1 MKKFLKMILN
11 WDNFF
16 TFLLVLFFGF
26 FVFILYVD
34 KNYRPFFIFI
44 LFSAVIFSIIFYLVK
59 KFMYINTKKYFKY
72 ILLGVFVFVYSVIIC
87 GVSNIIR
94 EISDENTYVATTK
107 DINKAEEIQKEN
119 KNIKI
124 IKNTYNGSFWLK
136 LRYNYPYTDYLIIN
150 LADKYSHDDSVTILA
165 NIMESKNEKTLK
177 RRYEKR
183 LNELINRIYGV
194 NKAEGKANVIVQKSG
209 DIIIDNVE
217 VKVDIYAGYDSER
230 IKHIINK
237 IISDIPNKNINITT
251 VVDDPFRVYLRYRD
265 RLADLF
271 ENNDIKR
278 AEELLKEAKPQLDD
292 DYYDMLK
299 KYYSR
304 LIENEK
310 RTKQKEE
317 LEKRIAKEPNNYKL
331 YIEKG
336 DSTYGLNAVIY
347 YEKAIQLN
355 PKIKDKLFKRIEYK
369 ILTESIPYLK
379 EDDLWFNTSIKYYE
393 KAMEKSK
400 YKDVWNLKMADAY
413 YYHIKDYKK
422 ALEYYNKIQDK
433 NYVYNYK
440 IESPYEKDNIES
452 LPELPPPVRDYHNNP
467 FWVLIPISPQPFK
480 FYFSWEMYK
489 SFKNKDIKYAKWDN
503 SDFLYRIYYSQ
514 KQTGLYEDA
523 LSTCKKA
530 VEKAEKNNE
539 NPAYIYD
546 SIIKL
551 DLKMKKFRQAKKDS
565 QKGSSLWKQLH

>member
-1 MKKFLKMILN
+1 MKKFLKMV
-11 WDNFF
+11 FKC
-16 TFLLVLFFGF
+16 
-26 FVFILYVD
+26 FVFSSVAIL
-34 KNYRPFFIFI
+34 
-44 LFSAVIFSIIFYLVK
+44 SIIIIGIVFSYNNEK
-59 KFMYINTKKYFKY
+59 RDFTDYIAYT
-72 ILLGVFVFVYSVIIC
+72 
-87 GVSNIIR
+87 
-94 EISDENTYVATTK
+94 SDIE
-107 DINKAEEIQKEN
+107 KAKEIQKLD
-119 KNIKI
+119 KNIAIVKYSYDDKYGLKLWNSYHPERDYLLIEIAKMYPNDDSVLVETFYIFNGNVPKKKIKI
-124 IKNTYNGSFWLK
+124 IKRVLSKIKGVSNVKINFISKEDKNESYA
-136 LRYNYPYTDYLIIN
+136 DIN
-150 LADKYSHDDSVTILA
+150 LYVLKGYDEKEIERIA
-165 NIMESKNEKTLK
+165 NNIIYYKLK
-177 RRYEKR
+177 R
-183 LNELINRIYGV
+183 
-194 NKAEGKANVIVQKSG
+194 
-209 DIIIDNVE
+209 
-217 VKVDIYAGYDSER
+217 
-230 IKHIINK
+230 
-237 IISDIPNKNINITT
+237 NINITT

-278 AEELLKEAKPQLDD
+278 AEELLKEAKPQLDN

-317 LEKRIAKEPNNYKL
+317 LERRIAKEPNNYKL

-355 PKIKDKLFKRIEYK
+355 PKMKDKLFKRIEYK

-413 YYHIKDYKK
+413 YYHIKDYQK

-433 NYVYNYK
+433 NYIYDFK
-440 IESPYEKDNIES
+440 IEFPYESDDKNDETL
-452 LPELPPPVRDYHNNP
+452 LPEMPFYGHKESFINP
-467 FWVLIPISPQPFK
+467 YWIVTLTSPQPFEL
-480 FYFSWEMYK
+480 FFLWEGYK
-489 SFKNKDIKYAKWDN
+489 AIKNKDIKYAKWDN

-514 KQTGLYEDA
+514 NQTGLYEDA